1 MSEKTVGKKTVS
13 EEEAKKEIDAVDETE
28 REEAGSA
35 HAEAADKTSLFTRL
49 YTGTGAF
56 EIVGRRKLLFR
67 VTLGIV
73 LLCLASFAIRGFTF
87 GIEFVGGTSISFPA
101 EGKPD
106 SGKVARV
113 VADATGHE
121 PVSVQ
126 TVGAGSSA
134 TVQIRTGDLNN
145 AQTAKVTDALF
156 GAFQPKGHDG
166 KPSKAAVNVS
176 SVSSSWG
183 GQITVR
189 ALIALGV
196 FLLAVGAYIAIRF
209 ELDMALAA
217 IASLFFDL
225 LVTAGVYSIVG
236 FEVVPATV
244 IGLLT
249 ILGFS
254 LYDTVVVF
262 DKVAENVRGVT
273 RTTRRTYA
281 ELANLAMNQTMMRS
295 INTTVIGVLPVLGL
309 IVVAV
314 LLLGVGTLKDLALV
328 QLVGLI
334 SGAYS
339 SIFVATPL
347 LVTLKE
353 RRQEFKRHNAKVASR
368 RRQAEADAA

>member
-1 MSEKTVGKKTVS
+1 MDEAELETEVDEA
-13 EEEAKKEIDAVDETE
+13 EEEAE
-28 REEAGSA
+28 RGK
-35 HAEAADKTSLFTRL
+35 ADGRPSLFTRL

-56 EIVGRRKLLFR
+56 EIVGRRKLLSLI
-67 VTLGIV
+67 TAGI
-73 LLCLASFAIRGFTF
+73 LLVCVASFVFRGFTF

-101 EGKPD
+101 EGTTD
-106 SGKVARV
+106 NGKIAKVIAET
-113 VADATGHE
+113 TGHE

-126 TVGAGSSA
+126 TVGTGSSA

-145 AQTAKVTDALF
+145 AQTVKVTDALF
-156 GAFQPKGHDG
+156 EAFHPKGHDG

-183 GQITVR
+183 GEITNR

-209 ELDMALAA
+209 ELDMAIAA
-217 IASLFFDL
+217 LISLLFDL
-225 LVTAGVYSIVG
+225 VVTAGVYSLVG

-309 IVVAV
+309 VVVAV

-353 RRQEFKRHNAKVASR
+353 RKQEIKRHNAKVASR
-368 RRQAEADAA
+368 RRAGADAS

>member
-1 MSEKTVGKKTVS
+1 VSEKPVNKT
-13 EEEAKKEIDAVDETE
+13 EAKKETGAVDETE
-28 REEAGSA
+28 LEDDGQAQAAGRP
-35 HAEAADKTSLFTRL
+35 SLFTRL

-67 VTLGIV
+67 VTAGI
-73 LLCLASFAIRGFTF
+73 LLVCVASFVIRGFTF
-87 GIEFVGGTSISFPA
+87 GIEFVGGTSISFPSD
-101 EGKPD
+101 GKTD
-106 SGKVARV
+106 NAAVTRV
-113 VADATGHE
+113 VAAATGQE

-126 TVGAGSSA
+126 TVGTGSSA

-145 AQTAKVTDALF
+145 AQTAKVSDALF
-156 GAFQPKGHDG
+156 AAFHPKGRDG
-166 KPSKAAVNVS
+166 QPSKAAVNVS

-183 GQITVR
+183 GQITIR
-189 ALIALGV
+189 ALIALAV
-196 FLLAVGAYIAIRF
+196 FLVAIGVYIAIRF
-209 ELDMALAA
+209 ELDMAIAA
-217 IASLFFDL
+217 IATLFFDL
-225 LVTAGVYSIVG
+225 IVTAGVYSLIG

-262 DKVAENVRGVT
+262 DKVSENVRGVT
-273 RTTRRTYA
+273 KTTRRTYA

-353 RRQEFKRHNAKVASR
+353 RRQEFKKHNAKVASR
-368 RRQAEADAA
+368 RRASDAA

>member
-1 MSEKTVGKKTVS
+1 MSEKAVSKKAVK
-13 EEEAKKEIDAVDETE
+13 EEIDAVDETE
-28 REEAGSA
+28 LEEEEQE
-35 HAEAADKTSLFTRL
+35 HAETGGKASLFTRL

-56 EIVGRRKLLFR
+56 EIVGKRKLLFR
-67 VTLGIV
+67 ITAGV
-73 LLCLASFAIRGFTF
+73 LLVCLASFAIRGFTF

-101 EGKPD
+101 EGKTD
-106 SGKVARV
+106 NGKISKII
-113 VADATGHE
+113 ADTTGHE

-126 TVGAGSSA
+126 TVGTGSSS

-156 GAFQPKGHDG
+156 DAFHPKGHDG

-209 ELDMALAA
+209 ELDMAIAA
-217 IASLFFDL
+217 IGSLFFDL
-225 LVTAGVYSIVG
+225 VVTAGVYSLVG

-262 DKVAENVRGVT
+262 DKVSENVRGVT

-368 RRQAEADAA
+368 RRQAEADAS